1 MRNGQTGIM
10 DDRIAIQHDIQI
22 ERTRRIGKFAHAAVD
37 ALYRQQ
43 GFEQCMG
50 FQRGVDQRHRIDEIR
65 LIGITDRCTAIQRG
79 PCRQPGAGQC
89 RQRIESGLDLA
100 QRISEWGPEG
110 RYGWVFG
117 EADEPVVDFT
127 SHDVT
132 AVDLTEILDL
142 GTERTAI
149 LGYLFRRIEMLIEEK
164 RPTLILI
171 DEAWKVLDDEYFAK
185 KLAEWLVTARKKNVV
200 VVMMTQFPSQIRGS
214 KARSILEA
222 LPNQFLFPNG
232 EASSTDYD
240 GFRLTDGELDFVL
253 SPIPG
258 QRMVLSRTPRSSTVL
273 NVDLKALG
281 PLLTALGGGQAGLN
295 AFGADYAQR
304 SNFWKE

>member
-1 MRNGQTGIM
+1 VALEP
-10 DDRIAIQHDIQI
+10 IAVRPD
-22 ERTRRIGKFAHAAVD
+22 
-37 ALYRQQ
+37 
-43 GFEQCMG
+43 
-50 FQRGVDQRHRIDEIR
+50 
-65 LIGITDRCTAIQRG
+65 
-79 PCRQPGAGQC
+79 
-89 RQRIESGLDLA
+89 
-100 QRISEWGPEG
+100 
-110 RYGWVFG
+110 
-117 EADEPVVDFT
+117 
-127 SHDVT
+127 
-132 AVDLTEILDL
+132 
-142 GTERTAI
+142 
-149 LGYLFRRIEMLIEEK
+149 GY
-164 RPTLILI
+164 ILI

-222 LPNQFLFPNG
+222 LPNQLLFPNG
-232 EASSTDYD
+232 ETASADYD

-295 AFGADYAQR
+295 AFGANYAAR
-304 SNFWKE
+304 PKFWKE